1 MSRKHTGMCM
11 LFADLVGFTS
21 FSAQVDPFEVMVF
34 LNDLFTKFDGM
45 CDEYNVYKVETIGDC
60 YVASVGVVTGEMVS
74 EQVPISR
81 CNSESAQALEQ
92 MEEDSENPSTSIASK
107 NNSMA
112 VTAAAMNSRDLVGFA
127 KAMIRISR
135 QVMKPGVKTPAIL
148 RVGMHTGSCISGVV
162 GTKIPKFSLFGQ
174 TCVIASTME
183 KTGVPD
189 CIHAS
194 EDLATLVSEED
205 WQKSVW
211 KTRVK
216 GDEHPGDADG
226 MLTTYV
232 LHVDDN

>member
-1 MSRKHTGMCM
+1 MQQQDQLSSNSFKKFQSLSQTHMGVSM

-74 EQVPISR
+74 EQVPNSR

-92 MEEDSENPSTSIASK
+92 MEEDSENPLRSIASK

-148 RVGMHTGSCISGVV
+148 RVGMHTGSC
-162 GTKIPKFSLFGQ
+162 
-174 TCVIASTME
+174 
-183 KTGVPD
+183 
-189 CIHAS
+189 
-194 EDLATLVSEED
+194 
-205 WQKSVW
+205 
-211 KTRVK
+211 
-216 GDEHPGDADG
+216 
-226 MLTTYV
+226 
-232 LHVDDN
+232 